1 MKANTTYSKIRGLAL
16 AISVFI
22 FLQTGF
28 GQTWNW
34 VVTGAGSA
42 NDNGGATCTD
52 ATGNIIV
59 GGDFN
64 SNPLQ
69 MGTVTLNNSGGSDGF
84 VAKYNAN
91 GVLQWAQR
99 IGSTNNESVSDVA
112 CDASGNIYVLGYFN
126 SPFLTVAPL
135 TGISNYTNTF
145 TYDMFVVCYN
155 PSGVG
160 FVDQRIWR
168 RW

>member
-1 MKANTTYSKIRGLAL
+1 MRTTSTYLNSRELAF
-16 AISVFI
+16 AIAL
-22 FLQTGF
+22 FLLSFASQA
-28 GQTWNW
+28 QTWNW
-34 VVTGAGSA
+34 VATGAGSA
-42 NDNGGATCTD
+42 SDNGSANCTD
-52 ATGNIIV
+52 AAGNIIAA
-59 GGDFN
+59 GDFN

-99 IGSTNNESVSDVA
+99 IGGTNNESVTDVS
-112 CDASGNIYVLGYFN
+112 CDANGNIYVLGYFS

-135 TGISNYTNTF
+135 TTIANYTNNL

-155 PSGVG
+155 PSGVAL
-160 FVDQRIWR
+160 
-168 RW
+168 